1 MKIKRVNSDEIF
13 LAALC
18 FAYCEA
24 KGIFWNLFFGLRRI
38 DSEGWLFLIKERD
51 FLTLIDI
58 VENFDG

>member
-1 MKIKRVNSDEIF
+1 MKIKRINCDEIF

-24 KGIFWNLFFGLRRI
+24 KGKLWNLFFGLKKI
-38 DSEGWLFLIKERD
+38 DSKGWLFLIKERD

-58 VENFDG
+58 AENFNG